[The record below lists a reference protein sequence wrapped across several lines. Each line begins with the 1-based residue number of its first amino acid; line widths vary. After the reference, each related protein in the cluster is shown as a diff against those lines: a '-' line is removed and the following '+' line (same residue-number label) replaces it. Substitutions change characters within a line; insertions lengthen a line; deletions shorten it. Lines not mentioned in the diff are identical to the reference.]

1 MKLGL
6 QIVLGLFSLIPLA
19 FAVMGMAHGA
29 AGLDPGGQ
37 VAGAVDNQFRY
48 LSGMYAVVTLL
59 LWSIIPEIEKH
70 FRTAAIICAALFVGG
85 ALQKAFDPQ
94 QVIGLLS
101 GWHLP
106 GLLVWPALA
115 YNAAAGLA
123 LAFGV
128 AVRPLALSLSLYCVV
143 TSAFHFLPGDPW
155 QMTIFVKN
163 WAIAG
168 GCLALAVAGSGRI
181 AVRLD

>member
-1 MKLGL
+1 MLATLDRDRPAAQATTGAAL
-6 QIVLGLFSLIPLA
+6 RADDWLLLIGRVLLAGLFL
-19 FAVMGMAHGA
+19 GGA
-29 AGLDPGGQ
+29 A
-37 VAGAVDNQFRY
+37 
-48 LSGMYAVVTLL
+48 
-59 LWSIIPEIEKH
+59 
-70 FRTAAIICAALFVGG
+70 
-85 ALQKAFDPQ
+85 QKAFEPG
-94 QVIGLLS
+94 QVVGLLT

-128 AVRPLALSLSLYCVV
+128 AVRPVALSLALYCMV
-143 TSAFHFLPGDPW
+143 TSVFHFLPEDPW

-168 GCLALAVAGSGRI
+168 GCLALAVAGAGRI
-181 AVRLD
+181 SVRLS

>member
-1 MKLGL
+1 M
-6 QIVLGLFSLIPLA
+6 QASLDRKIPDA
-19 FAVMGMAHGA
+19 QAVTVSRLRA
-29 AGLDPGGQ
+29 D
-37 VAGAVDNQFRY
+37 DW
-48 LSGMYAVVTLL
+48 LL
-59 LWSIIPEIEKH
+59 LLGRLLI
-70 FRTAAIICAALFVGG
+70 AALFVGG

-128 AVRPLALSLSLYCVV
+128 AVRPLALSLALYCVV

>member
-1 MKLGL
+1 MRASLDRDAKDAQRAAWPSPRLDDLLLLIGRLLLAVLFLG
-6 QIVLGLFSLIPLA
+6 
-19 FAVMGMAHGA
+19 GA
-29 AGLDPGGQ
+29 A
-37 VAGAVDNQFRY
+37 
-48 LSGMYAVVTLL
+48 
-59 LWSIIPEIEKH
+59 
-70 FRTAAIICAALFVGG
+70 
-85 ALQKAFDPQ
+85 QKAFDPDR
-94 QVIGLLS
+94 VVGLLA

-123 LAFGV
+123 LVFGV
-128 AVRPLALSLSLYCVV
+128 AVRPVALSLGLYCAL
-143 TSAFHFLPGDPW
+143 TSAFHFLPDDPW

-168 GCLALAVAGSGRI
+168 GCLALAVAGAGRI